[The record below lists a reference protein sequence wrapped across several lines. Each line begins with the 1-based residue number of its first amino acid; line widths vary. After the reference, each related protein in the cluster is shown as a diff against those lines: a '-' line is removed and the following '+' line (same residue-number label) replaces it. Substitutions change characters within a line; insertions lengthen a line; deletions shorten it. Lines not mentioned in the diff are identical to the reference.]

1 MDWQAAGVTTEAFA
15 TLVSGIQSLLPI
27 VIGVSIPLLVIRKGW
42 SFLMG
47 NIYSA

>member
-1 MDWQAAGVTTEAFA
+1 MDWAAAGVTSEAFA
-15 TLVSGIQSLLPI
+15 TLVSGITSLLPI
-27 VIGVSIPLLVIRKGW
+27 VVAVTIPLVVIRKGW

>member
-1 MDWQAAGVTTEAFA
+1 MDWSTVINAETFKPLVDGITSLVPVVVAVT
-15 TLVSGIQSLLPI
+15 
-27 VIGVSIPLLVIRKGW
+27 IPLLVIRKGW

>member
-1 MDWQAAGVTTEAFA
+1 MDWSTIITAETFKPLVDGITSLVPVVVAVT
-15 TLVSGIQSLLPI
+15 
-27 VIGVSIPLLVIRKGW
+27 IPLLVIRKGW